1 MFRIVFTLMLFL
13 FAPFAMANPVDIN
26 TAGVSELDSL
36 PGIGPSK
43 AQAIVTYRS
52 ENGPFASVADL
63 DNVPGIGAATLEGLR
78 EHVSLGGGAAPAAQA
93 PATATPSAPAPPAAP
108 AGPAI
113 NINTASASELEQLP
127 GVGATKASAIIQD
140 RTANGPFASCNDL
153 VRVMGIG
160 PATVSSLAD
169 RCAVQ

>member
-1 MFRIVFTLMLFL
+1 MFRIVLTLMLFL

-52 ENGPFASVADL
+52 ENGPFGSISDL

-78 EHVSLGGGAAPAAQA
+78 EHVSLGDGTAAAPV
-93 PATATPSAPAPPAAP
+93 TAGSAPAPAAAPVP
-108 AGPAI
+108 AGPRV
-113 NINTASASELEQLP
+113 NINAATASELQQMP
-127 GVGATKASAIIQD
+127 GVGATKASAIVQD
-140 RTANGPFASCNDL
+140 RTTNGPFASCNDL
-153 VRVMGIG
+153 VRVTGIG
-160 PATVSSLAD
+160 PATVSTLAD
-169 RCAVQ
+169 SCTVQ

>member
-1 MFRIVFTLMLFL
+1 MFRIVLTLMLFL

-43 AQAIVTYRS
+43 AQAIVTYRG
-52 ENGPFASVADL
+52 ENGPFGSVADL

-78 EHVSLGGGAAPAAQA
+78 DHVSLGDGAAPAPNA
-93 PATATPSAPAPPAAP
+93 ATNAPAPAAAP
-108 AGPAI
+108 VAAGPRI
-113 NINTASASELEQLP
+113 NVNAASASELQRLP
-127 GVGATKASAIIQD
+127 GVGATKASAIVQD
-140 RTANGPFASCNDL
+140 RTTNGPFASCNDL
-153 VRVMGIG
+153 VRVTGIG

-169 RCAVQ
+169 SCAVQ